1 MRQRIYCFSFGP
13 EELNEKQYILREVSR
28 SIDFGSRDL
37 TSFFRLP
44 KDFREGQKIVHLTSY
59 YQTSLKSLSTSG
71 RLIAGKAETK
81 GLYIFSIYFCCLK
94 LFLKIILMLS

>member
-1 MRQRIYCFSFGP
+1 MFISLDKSVAFDP
-13 EELNEKQYILREVSR
+13 
-28 SIDFGSRDL
+28 
-37 TSFFRLP
+37 SFFRLP

-81 GLYIFSIYFCCLK
+81 GLYIFSIYFLYCYLY
-94 LFLKIILMLS
+94 FILIFSYAFTAVLGALYASCH